1 VARLTGCKNISPIRR
16 IGREEIFA
24 LHWGLPLRTP
34 VPVGDDI
41 THVGIRAHD
50 FAPAGEEDCNRLA
63 VAPIRRSEEPFE
75 EVVIFTNAAARGP
88 EERHEIWWKYSKY
101 LRYQGVKELFVSPE
115 SLLLLREA
123 PGLKAAPA

>member
-16 IGREEIFA
+16 IGREEILA

-50 FAPAGEEDCNRLA
+50 FIPAGEEACNRVA

-75 EVVIFTNAAARGP
+75 EALIFTNAAARSP
-88 EERHEIWWKYSKY
+88 EEGREIWWKYSKY
-101 LRYQGVKELFVSPE
+101 LRYQGVKELFVPPE

-123 PGLKAAPA
+123 PPLKAAPS